1 MDQAIIT
8 RLTDQS
14 SADKAK
20 VLARFF
26 QTGPGQYGEGDRFI
40 GVTVPK
46 VREVARD
53 YSSASFEV
61 IARLLRNEIHEVRL
75 CGWLILVEQ
84 YRRAKRD
91 ATLRSAIVSF
101 YLENASQANNWDLVD
116 LSCPKIIGQWLARP
130 DLNPEADPAILFTLA
145 RSGDLW
151 RERIAIMSTL
161 TLIAHGHFDITLTLA
176 EQYLT
181 HPHPLIHKATGWML
195 REIGKRHL
203 PTLLTF
209 LDAHAPAMPR
219 TALRYAIEKLPE
231 ESRRH
236 YLTLPRTKRL

>member
-1 MDQAIIT
+1 MHQAIIT
-8 RLTDQS
+8 RLTYLS

-46 VREVARD
+46 VREVAREF
-53 YSSASFEV
+53 SSATFED
-61 IARLLRNEIHEVRL
+61 IHRLLQSEIHEARL
-75 CGWLILVEQ
+75 CALLILVEQ
-84 YRRAKRD
+84 YRRARRD
-91 ATLRSAIVSF
+91 AARRAEIVRF
-101 YLENASQANNWDLVD
+101 YLDHATQANNWDLVD
-116 LSCPKIIGQWLARP
+116 LSCPKILGQWLAQP
-130 DLNPEADPAILFTLA
+130 DTNPGADPEILFTLA
-145 RSGDLW
+145 RSGNLW
-151 RERIAIMSTL
+151 LERIAIVSTMP
-161 TLIAHGHFDITLTLA
+161 LIAAGRFDITLTLA

-209 LDAHAPAMPR
+209 LDAHASAMPR
-219 TALRYAIEKLPE
+219 TALRYALEKL
-231 ESRRH
+231 SADLRSH
-236 YLTLPRTKRL
+236 YLTLPRVK

>member
-46 VREVARD
+46 VRQVARD
-53 YSSASFEV
+53 FSS
-61 IARLLRNEIHEVRL
+61 
-75 CGWLILVEQ
+75 
-84 YRRAKRD
+84 
-91 ATLRSAIVSF
+91 
-101 YLENASQANNWDLVD
+101 ASQANNWDLVD

-151 RERIAIMSTL
+151 RERIAIVSTL